1 MTYTEG
7 EHMAQAKVVLP
18 APNGLDDDLLG
29 LAIHKLN
36 ELGTIE
42 GGEIGVFTAE
52 RPERVPEDTPQDMV
66 FLEFR
71 ANVMPYLGRR

>member
-1 MTYTEG
+1 MP
-7 EHMAQAKVVLP
+7 QAKVVLP
-18 APNGLDDDLLG
+18 APNGLDEELMG

-42 GGEIGVFTAE
+42 GGEIGVYTAE
-52 RPERVPEDTPQDMV
+52 RPERVPEDCPENMV

-71 ANVMPYLGRR
+71 ASVIPYLGRR

>member
-1 MTYTEG
+1 MP
-7 EHMAQAKVVLP
+7 QAKVVLP
-18 APNGLDDDLLG
+18 APNGLDEDLMG
-29 LAIHKLN
+29 LAIHKLG

-71 ANVMPYLGRR
+71 AQVIPYLGRR

>member
-1 MTYTEG
+1 
-7 EHMAQAKVVLP
+7 MAQAKVVLP
-18 APNGLDDDLLG
+18 APDGLNEELMG

-36 ELGTIE
+36 ALGTIE
-42 GGEIGVFTAE
+42 GGEIGVYTAE

-71 ANVMPYLGRR
+71 ANVIPYLGRR

>member
-1 MTYTEG
+1 MP
-7 EHMAQAKVVLP
+7 QAKVVLP
-18 APNGLDDDLLG
+18 APNGLDEELMG

-52 RPERVPEDTPQDMV
+52 RPERVPEDTPQDTV

-71 ANVMPYLGRR
+71 ASVIPYLGRR

>member
-1 MTYTEG
+1 MP
-7 EHMAQAKVVLP
+7 QAKVVLP
-18 APNGLDDDLLG
+18 APNGLDEEIMG
-29 LAIHKLN
+29 HAIHKLN

-52 RPERVPEDTPQDMV
+52 RPERVPEDTPADMT

-71 ANVMPYLGRR
+71 AQIIPYLGRR

>member
-1 MTYTEG
+1 
-7 EHMAQAKVVLP
+7 MAQAKVVLP
-18 APNGLDDDLLG
+18 APNGLDDELLG

-36 ELGTIE
+36 KLGTLE

-52 RPERVPEDTPQDMV
+52 RPEGTPDDVPADTV

-71 ANVMPYLGRR
+71 TSVIPYLGRR

>member
-1 MTYTEG
+1 
-7 EHMAQAKVVLP
+7 MAQAKVVLP
-18 APNGLDDDLLG
+18 APNGLDEDLMG

-42 GGEIGVFTAE
+42 GSEIGVYTAE
-52 RPERVPEDTPQDMV
+52 RPESVPDDCPQDMV

-71 ANVMPYLGRR
+71 ANVIPYLGRR